1 MISSMGFPRVTAL
14 GGYLLAVAMV
24 AGCAAGAPYPLYS
37 PQEIAGS
44 YGFGEQRLNRDH
56 YKVTYLAPARTIYSY
71 DDHGR
76 KQAVASRLA
85 LAYDMALWRAAELAL
100 ANGYPALAVSHR
112 DNDVRVDVRY
122 DYDDDPYGHFPYYH
136 RRFHHHH
143 FGYLSRRRHGY
154 HDRYAD
160 LTARVSIAV
169 AFRKAPDGDGMDA
182 KAVLERLRAKY
193 PGAAGGASPRG

>member
-1 MISSMGFPRVTAL
+1 MILPMGFPRVTAL
-14 GGYLLAVAMV
+14 SGYLLAAAMV
-24 AGCAAGAPYPLYS
+24 AGCAAELSYPLYS

-71 DDHGR
+71 DDDGR
-76 KQAVASRLA
+76 KQAAARQLA

-122 DYDDDPYGHFPYYH
+122 DYYDDPYGHFPYYH

>member
-76 KQAVASRLA
+76 KQASASQLA

-112 DNDVRVDVRY
+112 TNDVRLDVRD
-122 DYDDDPYGHFPYYH
+122 DYFDDPHGHFPYFH
-136 RRFHHHH
+136 RRYHHP
-143 FGYLSRRRHGY
+143 FGFLSVRRHGY
-154 HDRYAD
+154 HDRHAD
-160 LTARVSIAV
+160 LTARVSIVV